1 MVMILERYEQQ
12 HSNTE
17 RELNETNHLSEE
29 CWTLGH
35 AKLKDRIDLL
45 QRNQRN
51 LMGEDIDS
59 LNLKELHNL
68 EQQLETALRR
78 LRLKKNRF
86 MLDSVSEIQKKEKA
100 LQDQNSLL
108 LKKIKGKEKEPVE
121 PPLVDQQTQQYV
133 VPFQLNLGETYQGGE
148 IEERQRQSQPLTV
161 IPYWMLQ

>member
-1 MVMILERYEQQ
+1 MVRILERYEQQ

-59 LNLKELHNL
+59 LNLKELHHL

-78 LRLKKNRF
+78 LR
-86 MLDSVSEIQKKEKA
+86 
-100 LQDQNSLL
+100 

-121 PPLVDQQTQQYV
+121 PPLVDLQTQH
-133 VPFQLNLGETYQGGE
+133 ETYQRGE
-148 IEERQRQSQPLTV
+148 IEERQRQRQPLTV